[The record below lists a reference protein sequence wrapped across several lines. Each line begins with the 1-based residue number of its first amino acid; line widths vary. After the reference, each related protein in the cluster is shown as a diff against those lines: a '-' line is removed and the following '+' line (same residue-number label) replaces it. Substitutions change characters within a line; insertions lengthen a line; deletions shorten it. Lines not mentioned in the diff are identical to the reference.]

1 MCGGERTRANNV
13 SDKKG
18 FNMVLTDVS
27 LFIPPVDRARCFFEL
42 GALCW
47 LGALELG
54 ASSQVLNSASNR
66 VLHSARCYCV
76 QIGARCFQ
84 SSPQQC

>member
-54 ASSQVLNSASNR
+54 ASNR
-66 VLHSARCYCV
+66 VLHSASCYCV
-76 QIGARCFQ
+76 RIGASNQASKRYLDETK
-84 SSPQQC
+84 SVAE

>member
-47 LGALELG
+47 LGALELD
-54 ASSQVLNSASNR
+54 ASNR
-66 VLHSARCYCV
+66 VLHSASCYCV

-84 SSPQQC
+84 SSPPQC

>member
-54 ASSQVLNSASNR
+54 ASNR
-66 VLHSARCYCV
+66 VLLLIKLPRDISTKPKSVAE
-76 QIGARCFQ
+76 
-84 SSPQQC
+84 

>member
-1 MCGGERTRANNV
+1 MPCSGGERTRANNV

-54 ASSQVLNSASNR
+54 ASNR
-66 VLHSARCYCV
+66 VLHSASCYCV

-84 SSPQQC
+84 SSSPQC